1 MKIMPRIVALALA
14 AMGALALGATGA
26 DAQTTRIVPAPQ
38 PFPSQ
43 GVPGQNM
50 APPAP
55 RQNLAP
61 APPPTTRP
69 GEGDAATRIQ
79 GSGRTR
85 LPAPSSGQ

>member
-1 MKIMPRIVALALA
+1 MRCYSNAAMAAAIFGASALAGPA
-14 AMGALALGATGA
+14 A
-26 DAQTTRIVPAPQ
+26 AQTTRYPVPQ
-38 PFPSQ
+38 TFPSQ

-69 GEGDAATRIQ
+69 GEGDASIRLQ
-79 GSGRTR
+79 GSSRSR
-85 LPAPSSGQ
+85 LPAPSSSQ

>member
-1 MKIMPRIVALALA
+1 MRQQTSAALA
-14 AMGALALGATGA
+14 AALFGAATLLAGTAA
-26 DAQTTRIVPAPQ
+26 AQTTRYPVPQ
-38 PFPSQ
+38 TFPSQ

-69 GEGDAATRIQ
+69 GEGDASTRLQ
-79 GSGRTR
+79 GSSRTR
-85 LPAPSSGQ
+85 LPAPSSSQ